1 MAKIKTVKA
10 REILDSR
17 GNPTVEVDIVCDDGS
32 FGRAAV
38 PSGASTGKYEARE
51 LRDSA
56 KKKRYGGKGVLK
68 AVENVN
74 RILARAVKGTDARKQ
89 EEVDGKMMKKD
100 ATRSKSGMGAN
111 AILGVSL
118 AAARAAAESEKLP
131 FHAYL
136 SKLNGAKLKGK
147 ARPSLP
153 VPFMNI
159 INGGV
164 HADNNLDIQEF
175 MLVPHG
181 FKTFS
186 ESLRAG
192 VEIFHSLKA
201 LLKSKGLSTSVGDEG
216 GFAPDL
222 RSNEQA
228 MDFIARAAEKAGYKT
243 GAQVSLAM
251 DAAASEMFSGGKYK
265 IGGKNLSSG
274 ALVKMYEK
282 WAKNWPL
289 VSIEDPMD
297 ENDWEGWREITASIG
312 GKVRIV
318 GDDLFVTNSARLQ
331 KGINTGAGNSILI
344 KVNQIGTLSE
354 TFDAMNLAAAEGYG
368 AMVSHRSGE
377 TEDSAIADIAVATG
391 CGSIKTGAPC
401 RGERTA
407 KYNRLLRIE
416 EELGRKAVFAGKG
429 FFGRVQ

>member
-136 SKLNGAKLKGK
+136 SKLNGAKLKRK

-282 WAKNWPL
+282 WAKDWPL

-377 TEDSAIADIAVATG
+377 TEDSAIRGHSGRNGMRLHQNRARRA
-391 CGSIKTGAPC
+391 
-401 RGERTA
+401 GERERQNTTA
-407 KYNRLLRIE
+407 C
-416 EELGRKAVFAGKG
+416 
-429 FFGRVQ
+429 

>member
-17 GNPTVEVDIVCDDGS
+17 GNPTVEVDVLCSDGS

-56 KKKRYGGKGVLK
+56 KKSRYGGRGVLK
-68 AVENVN
+68 AVGNVN
-74 RILARAVKGTDARKQ
+74 GILARAVRGIDARRQ
-89 EEVDGKMMKKD
+89 ADVDGAMIRADGTK
-100 ATRSKSGMGAN
+100 TKSRMGAN

-118 AAARAAAESEKLP
+118 AAARAAAASEKAPLYR
-131 FHAYL
+131 HL
-136 SKLNGAKLKGK
+136 SGMSGGK
-147 ARPSLP
+147 PRLP

-159 INGGV
+159 INGGA

-192 VEIFHSLKA
+192 VEVFHSLKS
-201 LLKSKGLSTSVGDEG
+201 LLKSKGLATAVGDEG
-216 GFAPDL
+216 GFAPNL

-228 MDFIARAAEKAGYKT
+228 MEFMAEAAEKAGYKT
-243 GAQVSLAM
+243 GTQVSLAM
-251 DAAASEMFSGGKYK
+251 DAAASEFFDGGKYRV
-265 IGGKNLSSG
+265 GRARLSSA
-274 ALVKMYEK
+274 ALGKMYEK
-282 WAKNWPL
+282 WVNNWPV

-297 ENDWEGWREITASIG
+297 ENDWEGWREVTSRIG
-312 GKVRIV
+312 GKVQIV
-318 GDDLFVTNSARLQ
+318 GDDLFVTSRRRLE
-331 KGINTGAGNSILI
+331 KGIKTGAGNSILI

-354 TFDAMNLAAAEGYG
+354 MFDAMACAKEAGYSR
-368 AMVSHRSGE
+368 MVSHRSGE
-377 TEDSAIADIAVATG
+377 TGDTAIADIAVSAG
-391 CGSIKTGAPC
+391 CGRIKTGAPC

-416 EELGRKAVFAGKG
+416 EELGGRAVFAGNEN
-429 FFGRVQ
+429 F

>member
-17 GNPTVEVDIVCDDGS
+17 GNPTVEVDVLCSDGS

-56 KKKRYGGKGVLK
+56 KKSRYGGKGVLK
-68 AVENVN
+68 AVGNVN
-74 RILARAVKGTDARKQ
+74 GILARAVRGIDARRQ
-89 EEVDGKMMKKD
+89 ADVDGAMMRADGTK
-100 ATRSKSGMGAN
+100 TKSRMGAN
-111 AILGVSL
+111 SILGVSL
-118 AAARAAAESEKLP
+118 AAARAAAASEKMPLYR
-131 FHAYL
+131 HL
-136 SKLNGAKLKGK
+136 SSMSGNKP
-147 ARPSLP
+147 RLP

-159 INGGV
+159 INGGA

-192 VEIFHSLKA
+192 VEVFHNLKS
-201 LLKSKGLSTSVGDEG
+201 LLKSKGLATAVGDEG
-216 GFAPDL
+216 GFAPNL

-228 MDFIARAAEKAGYKT
+228 MEFMAEAAEKAGYKT
-243 GAQVSLAM
+243 GTQVSLAM
-251 DAAASEMFSGGKYK
+251 DAAASEFFDGGKYRV
-265 IGGKNLSSG
+265 GRARLSSA
-274 ALVKMYEK
+274 ALGKMYEK
-282 WAKNWPL
+282 WVNNWPV

-297 ENDWEGWREITASIG
+297 ENDWEGWREVTSRIG
-312 GKVRIV
+312 GKVQIV
-318 GDDLFVTNSARLQ
+318 GDDLFVTSRRRLE
-331 KGINTGAGNSILI
+331 KGVKTGAGNSILI

-354 TFDAMNLAAAEGYG
+354 TFDAMTCAKEAGYSR
-368 AMVSHRSGE
+368 MVSHRSGE
-377 TEDSAIADIAVATG
+377 TEDAAIADIAVSTG
-391 CGSIKTGAPC
+391 CGRIKTGAPC

-416 EELGRKAVFAGKG
+416 EELGGRAVFAGNEN
-429 FFGRVQ
+429 F

>member
-17 GNPTVEVDIVCDDGS
+17 GNPTVEVDILCSDGS
-32 FGRAAV
+32 FGRASV

-56 KKKRYGGKGVLK
+56 RKKRYGGKGVLK

-74 RILARAVKGTDARKQ
+74 RKLLPAIRGTDVRNQREIDRKIR
-89 EEVDGKMMKKD
+89 EKD
-100 ATRSKSGMGAN
+100 ATKSKSRIGAN
-111 AILGVSL
+111 AIIGVSL
-118 AAARAAAESEKLP
+118 AAARAAAQSEKIPL
-131 FHAYL
+131 YRRL
-136 SKLNGAKLKGK
+136 SVSGGK
-147 ARPSLP
+147 TPLSLP

-159 INGGV
+159 INGGA

-186 ESLRAG
+186 DSLQAG
-192 VEIFHSLKA
+192 VEIFHTLKS

-216 GFAPDL
+216 GFAPNL
-222 RSNEQA
+222 NSNEQA
-228 MDFIARAAEKAGYKT
+228 MEFIARAAEKAGYKT
-243 GAQVSLAM
+243 GTQVSLAM
-251 DAAASEMFSGGKYK
+251 DAAASELFAEGKYR
-265 IGGKNLSSG
+265 IGRAKLSSG
-274 ALVKMYEK
+274 ALGKMYEK
-282 WAKNWPL
+282 WMADWPL

-297 ENDWEGWREITASIG
+297 ENDWEGWREITERIG
-312 GKVRIV
+312 NSVQVV
-318 GDDLFVTNSARLQ
+318 GDDLFATNKARLER
-331 KGINTGAGNSILI
+331 GIKKGAGNSILI

-354 TFDAMNLAAAEGYG
+354 TFDAMDTAEKAGYSR
-368 AMVSHRSGE
+368 MVSHRSGE
-377 TEDSAIADIAVATG
+377 TEDPAIADIAVAAG
-391 CGSIKTGAPC
+391 CGQIKTGAPC

-416 EELGRKAVFAGKG
+416 EELGKKAVFAGKD
-429 FFGRVQ
+429 FFGRI